1 MTQHTPAHKLP
12 SAVACPGASD
22 LKSVLPPPCP
32 LIQVLVAVSNKN
44 YLWGSPAML
53 DTFTAGFKRAAISN
67 HLILALDEETKA
79 WCEAHG
85 VNVYLLQ
92 LQVHKAQAN
101 TGENHAVR

>member
-1 MTQHTPAHKLP
+1 M
-12 SAVACPGASD
+12 VCPGAPD
-22 LKSVLPPPCP
+22 LKLPPCP
-32 LIQVLVAVSNKN
+32 SIQVLVAVSNKN